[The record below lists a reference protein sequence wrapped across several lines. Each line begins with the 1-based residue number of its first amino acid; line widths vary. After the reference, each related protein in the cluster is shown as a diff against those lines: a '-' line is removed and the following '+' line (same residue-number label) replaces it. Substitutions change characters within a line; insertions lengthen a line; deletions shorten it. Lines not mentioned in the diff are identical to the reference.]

1 VLQARKAVHTDFK
14 PAPLPYASLN
24 HSRPRAF
31 SPGKKA
37 TLLLMAAVCFVLGIV
52 IIGQY
57 SSIVS
62 MHFQLSRNEI
72 RLGELAEEYKSL
84 ELEAASLSTLSRIDY
99 IARVELG
106 MREPDSSQIRV
117 LTASQEDGAI
127 MEE

>member
-14 PAPLPYASLN
+14 PAPLPYASLK
-24 HSRPRAF
+24 HSRPRVF

-62 MHFQLSRNEI
+62 MHFKLSQNEI

-84 ELEAASLSTLSRIDY
+84 ELEAASLSTLRRIDN